1 MVFDSPGSNSITP
14 PMNDGGWFSIEST
27 SIGITMVPVRAS
39 GSSGREPSVTMKESD
54 AGPK

>member
-1 MVFDSPGSNSITP
+1 
-14 PMNDGGWFSIEST
+14 MNDGGWFSVEST

-39 GSSGREPSVTMKESD
+39 GSSGPEPSVTVNESD